1 MDVVTQIVFIT
12 YGVLMIAGV
21 YALVGKE
28 QEADNLRSGFA
39 LLAFLNSVF
48 TIAFLIWW
56 DPTTVAETVARWT
69 VIGLMWVPFLI
80 DLPKINRKPKTA
92 TIVGALSSTV
102 LMAARI
108 GLVLA
113 FWVL

>member
-1 MDVVTQIVFIT
+1 MDVVTQIVFIL
-12 YGVLMIAGV
+12 YGVLTIAGG

-28 QEADNLRSGFA
+28 SEYDNLRSGFA
-39 LLAFLNSVF
+39 LLAFLNSLF

-56 DPTTVAETVARWT
+56 DPATFAESVARWS
-69 VIGLMWVPFLI
+69 VIGLMWAPFLI
-80 DLPKINRKPKTA
+80 DLRRINQKPEPI
-92 TIVGALSSTV
+92 TIGGALSSTV
-102 LMAARI
+102 LMAARV